1 MVIEIMRFRLAPGAD
16 EDAFRVADGELQSDY
31 AYQQP
36 GLVRRT
42 TARGVDGGD
51 WVVIDLWR
59 SVADAD
65 AVDATWGREPVTVR
79 FLSFIDGASVVTER
93 YSTFD

>member
-1 MVIEIMRFRLAPGAD
+1 VIEIIRYRARAGVEEAD
-16 EDAFRVADGELQSDY
+16 LLRADRSVQEDF

-42 TARGVDGGD
+42 TARRGAD

-59 SVADAD
+59 SSADAD
-65 AVDATWGREPVTVR
+65 ATNARWADHPAAKELMGLVEP
-79 FLSFIDGASVVTER
+79 DSVSVER
-93 YSTFD
+93 YEELG

>member
-1 MVIEIMRFRLAPGAD
+1 VIEILRFRLAPGSDEAEFVAAD
-16 EDAFRVADGELQSDY
+16 RRLQQEF

-36 GLVRRT
+36 GLLRRT
-42 TARGVDGGD
+42 TARGADGG

-65 AVDATWGREPVTVR
+65 ACARRRDGDPMVGAFMALVDASSVISER
-79 FLSFIDGASVVTER
+79 FQPLD
-93 YSTFD
+93 